1 MLLRLIVLFTVFPL
15 IELFLLIEI
24 GRLIGALNTVL
35 IVVATAILGASLAK
49 REGLVTWSKIRMNLS
64 QGRMPAEELFDG
76 LLILIAG
83 VVLITPGLITDT
95 FGFLL
100 LIRPTRRF
108 FKRLLK
114 KKFGDWIDRGHTEI
128 HFR

>member
-35 IVVATAILGASLAK
+35 IVVATAILGAALAK
-49 REGLVTWSKIRMNLS
+49 REGLVTLSRIRMNLS
-64 QGRMPAEELFDG
+64 RGIMPTEELFDG

-83 VVLITPGLITDT
+83 MVLITPGLITDT
-95 FGFLL
+95 CGFLL
-100 LIRPTRRF
+100 LIRPTRKF
-108 FKRLLK
+108 FKKLLK
-114 KKFGDWIDRGHTEI
+114 KKFSDWIDRGYTEI